1 MTGLGFAALESVAI
15 LGDTIG
21 LRSGVV
27 GPGTPV
33 FRAKQPVSFFGLSHS
48 F

>member
-1 MTGLGFAALESVAI
+1 MLGLGSAALESVAV

-27 GPGTPV
+27 GPGTLV
-33 FRAKQPVSFFGLSHS
+33 FRAKQSVAFFGLSHS